1 MIDETISTIVLVLFG
16 LLIGVILKV
25 SLVYEQNLP
34 RPHPT
39 LHKKKNESI
48 LDFMRRLDVV
58 SQEWTRKLNLNL
70 PAMIPIGIFYS
81 LIALLI
87 VVLYFTPIH
96 MNWLVFLFSVFVGF
110 GIAEGIFS
118 LAKAGKI
125 RVKKQTF
132 WDIGPQ
138 KELETRENQSNQSNS
153 R

>member
-1 MIDETISTIVLVLFG
+1 MIDETISTMVLVLFG
-16 LLIGVILKV
+16 LLIGVIMTV
-25 SLVYEQNLP
+25 SRAYTQNLP
-34 RPHPT
+34 PPT
-39 LHKKKNESI
+39 LDKKKNESI
-48 LDFMRRLDVV
+48 CDSMHRFDVAT
-58 SQEWTRKLNLNL
+58 QEWARKLNP
-70 PAMIPIGIFYS
+70 PARIALGIIYS

-96 MNWLVFLFSVFVGF
+96 MNWLVFLFSVLVGF

-125 RVKKQTF
+125 RLKKQTF

-138 KELETRENQSNQSNS
+138 KELETPENQSNQSNS

>member
-1 MIDETISTIVLVLFG
+1 MIDETISTVVLVLFG
-16 LLIGVILKV
+16 LLIGVIMNV
-25 SLVYEQNLP
+25 SHAYIQNLP
-34 RPHPT
+34 PT
-39 LHKKKNESI
+39 LDKKKNESI
-48 LDFMRRLDVV
+48 RDSMHQFDVAT
-58 SQEWTRKLNLNL
+58 QEWARKLNP
-70 PAMIPIGIFYS
+70 PARIAIGIFYS

-96 MNWLVFLFSVFVGF
+96 MNWLVFLFSVLVGF

-125 RVKKQTF
+125 RLKKQTF

-138 KELETRENQSNQSNS
+138 KELETPENQSNQSNS

>member
-1 MIDETISTIVLVLFG
+1 MIDETISTIVVVLFG
-16 LLIGVILKV
+16 LLIGVIMSVALA
-25 SLVYEQNLP
+25 YEQYLP
-34 RPHPT
+34 HST

-48 LDFMRRLDVV
+48 RDFMHRYHVAN
-58 SQEWTRKLNLNL
+58 QEGTRKLNLNS
-70 PAMIPIGIFYS
+70 PAMITIGIFYS

-87 VVLYFTPIH
+87 VVLHFTPIH

-110 GIAEGIFS
+110 CIAEGIFS

-138 KELETRENQSNQSNS
+138 KELETPENQSNQSNS

>member
-1 MIDETISTIVLVLFG
+1 MIDETISTIVLVLFS
-16 LLIGVILKV
+16 LLIGVILNV
-25 SLVYEQNLP
+25 SRAYMQNLP
-34 RPHPT
+34 PPT
-39 LHKKKNESI
+39 PDKKKNESI
-48 LDFMRRLDVV
+48 RDSMHRFDVATL
-58 SQEWTRKLNLNL
+58 EWARKLNP
-70 PAMIPIGIFYS
+70 PAMIAVGIFYS

-96 MNWLVFLFSVFVGF
+96 MNWLVFLFSVLVGF

-138 KELETRENQSNQSNS
+138 KELETLENQSNQSNS

>member
-16 LLIGVILKV
+16 LLIGVITSV
-25 SLVYEQNLP
+25 HHAYTQNLP
-34 RPHPT
+34 HPR

-48 LDFMRRLDVV
+48 RDAMHRFDVET
-58 SQEWTRKLNLNL
+58 QEGARKLKLNL

-96 MNWLVFLFSVFVGF
+96 MNWLVFLFSVFGGF

-138 KELETRENQSNQSNS
+138 KELETPENQSNQSNS